1 MSAMLDMQGL
11 TKVYRRADSAVEV
24 LCGLDLEI
32 QEGEFAALMGESG
45 SGKSTLLQIMGC
57 LDAATAGRYRLGG
70 QDVDGLD
77 DQSLSRLRN
86 RAIGFV
92 FQTSFFV
99 DYFDLVENVALPAA
113 YAAHPLDAPAARRRA
128 EALLERVG
136 LGHRIHHHPDQLSGG
151 ERQRA
156 SLARALFFE
165 PWVLLA
171 DEPTGN
177 LDAANADRLA
187 DLLCELNQDG
197 RTIVLVTHDERVAA
211 RAGSRYRL
219 HQGVACRV

>member
-1 MSAMLDMQGL
+1 VAVIEMRCVVKTYPRGDH
-11 TKVYRRADSAVEV
+11 AVEV
-24 LCGLDLEI
+24 LRGLDLTVA
-32 QEGEFAALMGESG
+32 EGEFAALMGESG

-57 LDAATAGRYRLGG
+57 LDAATSGSYRLGG
-70 QDVDGLD
+70 ANVAGLGD
-77 DQSLSRLRN
+77 AELSRLRN

-99 DYFDLVENVALPAA
+99 DYFDLLENVALPAI
-113 YAAHPLDAPAARRRA
+113 YAGEPRKVPAVRGRA
-128 EALLERVG
+128 AELLERVG
-136 LGHRIHHHPDQLSGG
+136 LGHRMTHRPDELSGG

-156 SLARALFFE
+156 SLARALFFD

-177 LDAANADRLA
+177 LDAANAARLA
-187 DLLCELNQDG
+187 DLFCELNREG
-197 RTIVLVTHDERVAA
+197 KTIVLVTHDERIAL

-219 HQGVACRV
+219 QAGQLGHA